1 MNYWMLKQL
10 EEPDLQRAIPRLRAL
25 RKQLLSEVPAKDS
38 EGSLLLA
45 SWNLRDFGVPGGGF
59 GHGER
64 LPESYFYIAEVLSR
78 FDFVAVQEVNELY
91 AWEEVMALLGPH
103 YGFIASDVTEGTSGN
118 GERLTYLYDKRKVS
132 FRNVAGEIVL
142 SPAQLISKSTEGGK
156 QFARTPYFASFR
168 AGWRKFDV
176 CTVHIYYGKDNVP
189 ALMQRRIEEI
199 EEIARVLGERADVAN
214 EAGKAMI
221 LLGDFNIVGLEHK
234 TMQALEKKGFV
245 VPPGIQEPPTGKRN
259 SYYDQIAFKLSKGD
273 ALVLPPDH
281 KEEAGS
287 VPVLKDLFKPD
298 EIDLYRSHFEPL
310 RKAAEEKAA
319 AEAAK
324 KGKPAPGP
332 IDPADYY
339 REWRTWQISDHQ
351 PLWVRL
357 DADDSDEYLEKL
369 LTQG

>member
-1 MNYWMLKQL
+1 MNYWLLKKL
-10 EEPDLQRAIPRLRAL
+10 SEEDSKRTIPRLREL
-25 RKQLLSEVPAKDS
+25 RKRLSSEVPAKDS
-38 EGSLLLA
+38 EGNLLLA

-64 LPESYFYIAEVLSR
+64 LPESYFYIAETLSR

-91 AWEEVMALLGPH
+91 AWEEVMSILGPD
-103 YGFIASDVTEGTSGN
+103 YGFIASDVTEGASGN

-132 FRNVAGEIVL
+132 FRNIAGEIVL
-142 SPAQLISKSTEGGK
+142 QPSMLISETAKGGN

-168 AGWRKFDV
+168 SGWRKFDI
-176 CTVHIYYGKDNVP
+176 CTVHIYYGEESGAK
-189 ALMQRRIEEI
+189 LKRRIEEI
-199 EEIARVLGERADVAN
+199 EDVVAVLGKRADVAN

-221 LLGDFNIVGLEHK
+221 LLGDFNIVGLDHK

-259 SYYDQIAFKLSKGD
+259 SYYDQIAFKLAKDD
-273 ALVLPPDH
+273 ALVLPKGK

-287 VPVLKDLFKPD
+287 IPMFDGLFKPD
-298 EIDLYRSHFEPL
+298 EIDVYREFFEPL
-310 RKAAEEKAA
+310 RKVAEKQAA
-319 AEAAK
+319 ADAK
-324 KGKPAPGP
+324 KEGRKKPGP
-332 IDPADYY
+332 IAPEDYY
-339 REWRTWQISDHQ
+339 KEWRTWQISDHQ

-369 LTQG
+369 QAAG